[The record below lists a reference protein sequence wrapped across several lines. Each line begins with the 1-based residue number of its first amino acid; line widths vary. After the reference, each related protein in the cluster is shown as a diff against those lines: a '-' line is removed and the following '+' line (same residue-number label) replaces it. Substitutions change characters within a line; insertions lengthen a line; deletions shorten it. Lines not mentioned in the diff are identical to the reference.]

1 MTKNITNDKNH
12 EFNFI
17 TQSYVMQH
25 IPCFDVVGIKW
36 GIMKNVK
43 FSTTNCHFREIK
55 KLQ

>member
-43 FSTTNCHFREIK
+43 FSTTHCHFREIK
-55 KLQ
+55 IL